1 MRIKDNFLDDKYLI
15 QLEELINNPYFA
27 WYLNEEQTKGA
38 DDGCWFSHLIYDK
51 TGPKELKLPR
61 EISEKTFSCSEFSPL
76 LIKIFNNLNYVDLYR
91 ITINLLLRQKNQS
104 ISAFHTDFE
113 DEIKITTAIFY
124 LNTNNGYTE
133 FENGDKI
140 DCIRNRL
147 IMFPV
152 NTLHRA
158 VGCTD
163 VNKRIVLNFNFLN
176 IHLTF

>member
-1 MRIKDNFLDDKYLI
+1 MYKLEIKDNFLDNKHLI
-15 QLEELINNPYFA
+15 QVDELIDDPYFA
-27 WYLNEEQTKGA
+27 WYLHEEQVVGEN
-38 DDGCWFSHLIYDK
+38 DGCWFSHLIYEFDE
-51 TGPKELKLPR
+51 PKSVFCDPV
-61 EISEKTFSCSEFSPL
+61 
-76 LIKIFNNLNYVDLYR
+76 IKIFKNYLRYVYLYR
-91 ITINLLLRQKNQS
+91 ITVNLLLKQENPS
-104 ISAFHTDFE
+104 ISAFHTDFG

-176 IHLTF
+176 S